1 MHGDDEFEILLK
13 RAVEEKYYF
22 RRNSRFFLH
31 DILFIK
37 QDSVQFILI
46 PQPEALQHLVLVH
59 RSPQP
64 RVTFLSNE
72 AN

>member
-37 QDSVQFILI
+37 QDSVRIYFD
-46 PQPEALQHLVLVH
+46 PTA
-59 RSPQP
+59 
-64 RVTFLSNE
+64 
-72 AN
+72 